1 MMEKSN
7 DTKLGLVDFHC
18 HLDLYPN
25 HEQAVKYVEFA
36 GVFTLAV
43 TTTLRAWPRNN
54 ELSQNTKYVRA
65 ALGLHPQLVSEH
77 ESEITIWDDYLSETR
92 YIG

>member
-7 DTKLGLVDFHC
+7 GTKLGLVDFHC

-43 TTTLRAWPRNN
+43 TTTLRA
-54 ELSQNTKYVRA
+54 
-65 ALGLHPQLVSEH
+65 
-77 ESEITIWDDYLSETR
+77 
-92 YIG
+92 